1 MNPVRQESCW
11 PRRNCFGHD
20 IGRAAWRIQ
29 YPIGGDCVPVKLKRL
44 SAYLQ
49 QEGPLPV
56 VLPVGIALALVCLM
70 LHILNGKMRPVLVT
84 TASSQATNLM
94 VQAIDI
100 AVDNCLQENDMNY
113 RDFVTLEADAA
124 GRVTSIT
131 SNTAANSRFKRQVME
146 AVIRQLGA
154 MDSEEL
160 GVPLG
165 TLTGQPLLSGTGPRV
180 RVKVDSVGEV
190 TADYTNSFT
199 SAGVN
204 QTMHRVCLD
213 ITATVY
219 LFLPGEILPVSVSSS
234 VCVAETVIVG
244 ETPDTYLNLDKGSG

>member
-1 MNPVRQESCW
+1 M
-11 PRRNCFGHD
+11 
-20 IGRAAWRIQ
+20 
-29 YPIGGDCVPVKLKRL
+29 PVKLKRL
-44 SAYLQ
+44 SAYLR
-49 QEGPLPV
+49 QEGPLSV
-56 VLPVGIALALVCLM
+56 ALPVGLALVLACLL
-70 LHILNGKMRPVLVT
+70 LHTLNGVLRPVLET
-84 TASSQATNLM
+84 TASSKATNLI
-94 VQAIDI
+94 VQAIDA

-113 RDFVTLEADAA
+113 GDFVTLETDTV
-124 GRVTSIT
+124 GKVTSIT
-131 SNTAANSRFKRQVME
+131 SNTAANSRFKRQVVE

-154 MDSEEL
+154 MSSEEL

-165 TLTGQPLLSGTGPRV
+165 TLTGQSLLSGAGPRV

-190 TADYTNSFT
+190 TADYANTFT

-204 QTMHRVCLD
+204 QTLHRVCLD

-244 ETPDTYLNLDKGSG
+244 ETPDTYLNLEKGSG

>member
-1 MNPVRQESCW
+1 MR
-11 PRRNCFGHD
+11 
-20 IGRAAWRIQ
+20 
-29 YPIGGDCVPVKLKRL
+29 VKLKHL
-44 SAYLQ
+44 SEYLR
-49 QEGPLPV
+49 QEGPLTV
-56 VLPVGIALALVCLM
+56 ALPVGLALILVCLL
-70 LHILNGKMRPVLVT
+70 LHKLNGTLRPMLET
-84 TASSQATNLM
+84 TATSKVTNLM
-94 VQAIDI
+94 VQAIDT

-113 RDFVTLEADAA
+113 GDFVTLETDST
-124 GRVTSIT
+124 GKVTSIT
-131 SNTAANSRFKRQVME
+131 SNTTANSRFKRQVTE

-154 MDSEEL
+154 MDSGEL

-165 TLTGQPLLSGTGPRV
+165 TLTGQPLLSGAGPRV

-190 TADYTNSFT
+190 TADYANTFT

-204 QTMHRVCLD
+204 QTLHRVCLD

-244 ETPDTYLNLDKGSG
+244 ETPDTYLNLEKGNG